1 MFSWNITGNLPWK
14 LTNFTVQCSYFY
26 VWKIMRERVILYYII
41 FYYSV
46 FKKNVD
52 VLIVVVA
59 VSFLLFYCSFCFLKI
74 YSFSPLFSFFS
85 RFFFYTCDFC
95 RLMHYLVSSRCPI
108 YLERLSTNLYSATSV
123 LIHYFISLCLCITW
137 FLQNI
142 VLLY

>member
-1 MFSWNITGNLPWK
+1 
-14 LTNFTVQCSYFY
+14 
-26 VWKIMRERVILYYII
+26 MRERVILYYII

-74 YSFSPLFSFFS
+74 YSFSPLFFIFLSV
-85 RFFFYTCDFC
+85 FFYTCDFC

-108 YLERLSTNLYSATSV
+108 YLERLSKNLYSATSV
-123 LIHYFISLCLCITW
+123 LIHYFISLFAYYLISTEY
-137 FLQNI
+137 FFTILIEQ
-142 VLLY
+142 

>member
-85 RFFFYTCDFC
+85 RFFFIC

-108 YLERLSTNLYSATSV
+108 YLERLSKNLYSATSV
-123 LIHYFISLCLCITW
+123 LIHYFISLFAYYLISTEY
-137 FLQNI
+137 FFTILIEQ
-142 VLLY
+142 